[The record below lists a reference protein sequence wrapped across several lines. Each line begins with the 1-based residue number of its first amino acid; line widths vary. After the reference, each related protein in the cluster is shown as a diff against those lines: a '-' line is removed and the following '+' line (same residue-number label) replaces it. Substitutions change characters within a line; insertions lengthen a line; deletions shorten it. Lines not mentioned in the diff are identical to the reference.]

1 MEQVYVKE
9 GLPASAEAVWQLIRD
24 FHDISAWASSG
35 RILDAN
41 GDGVGAVRRVQT
53 PLGLAVERCE
63 MHDEQGCQ
71 FSYALLESPWPL
83 KNYVATVKVSPASE
97 SQCNIEWSSQY
108 NVPPGMSLK
117 DEVEKMYRHSFIKT
131 LRKTLSAKA

>member
-9 GLPASAEAVWQLIRD
+9 RLPASAEAVWQLIRN
-24 FHDISAWASSG
+24 FYDISAWASSG
-35 RILDAN
+35 RILETE

-83 KNYVATVKVSPASE
+83 KNYVATVKVSSSSE
-97 SQCNIEWSSQY
+97 SQCDIEWSSQY
-108 NVPPGMSLK
+108 DPPPGMSLK

-131 LRKTLSAKA
+131 LRNTLSARG

>member
-9 GLPASAEAVWQLIRD
+9 ALPASAEAVWQLIRN

-35 RILDAN
+35 RILETN

-63 MHDEQGCQ
+63 MHDEQGRQ

-83 KNYVATVKVSPASE
+83 INYVATVKVSPCSE
-97 SQCNIEWSSQY
+97 SQCDIEWSSQY
-108 NVPPGMSLK
+108 DAPPGMSLK
-117 DEVEKMYRHSFIKT
+117 GDVEKMYRDSFIKT
-131 LRKTLSAKA
+131 LRETLRARG

>member
-35 RILDAN
+35 RILETN
-41 GDGVGAVRRVQT
+41 GDGVGAVRHVQT

-63 MHDEQGCQ
+63 MHDEQGRE

-97 SQCNIEWSSQY
+97 SQCDIEWSSQY
-108 NVPPGMSLK
+108 DAPPGMSLK
-117 DEVEKMYRHSFIKT
+117 EEVEKMYRHSFINT
-131 LRKTLSAKA
+131 LRKTLSARA

>member
-35 RILDAN
+35 RILETN

-63 MHDEQGCQ
+63 MHDVQGRQ
-71 FSYALLESPWPL
+71 LSYALLESPSPL
-83 KNYVATVKVSPASE
+83 KKYVATVKETPSSE
-97 SQCNIEWSSQY
+97 SQCDIEWSSQY
-108 NVPPGMSLK
+108 DGPPGMSLK
-117 DEVEKMYRHSFIKT
+117 NDVEKMYRHSFINT
-131 LRKTLSAKA
+131 LRKT